1 MSSSETAYV
10 TDVQYAL
17 RDDTGIAIA
26 PGENKHHFPL
36 LMTKI

>member
-17 RDDTGIAIA
+17 RDDTGIVIA
-26 PGENKHHFPL
+26 PGENKTPL
-36 LMTKI
+36 PIIND